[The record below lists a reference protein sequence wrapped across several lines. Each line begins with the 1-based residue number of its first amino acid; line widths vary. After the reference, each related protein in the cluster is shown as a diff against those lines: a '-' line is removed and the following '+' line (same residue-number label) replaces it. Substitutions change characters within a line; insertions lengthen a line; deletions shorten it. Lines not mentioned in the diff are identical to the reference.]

1 MPSETFRKIFPYIS
15 IGVGILVYVLYYVS
29 TQSWNEAQSEYERQE
44 VQRRLAEERENQKLI
59 SESKPWI
66 SDDGKEI
73 YTLLSKTKKD
83 GLTWIKLKELNEGMT
98 YNLRKVESANG
109 EKYTSNAGNLFWI
122 KGEEAIFEN
131 DEKKKSN
138 LNVAKKISGIFSY
151 MADANSFKFCESH
164 LQTSIAMLG
173 DNANIEKAYSEL
185 NTSGKMVYLELEG
198 AMIKVE
204 SMEGSIMI
212 DAIYPYKFLDIENR
226 SDCK

>member
-15 IGVGILVYVLYYVS
+15 IGVGILVYVLYYMS

-59 SESKPWI
+59 AESKPWI

-138 LNVAKKISGIFSY
+138 LNEVKKISGLFSY

-204 SMEGSIMI
+204 SMEGSGMI